1 MKLSLALLL
10 SIILGL
16 VVCIETRP
24 TTNGSRIDE
33 SLLSEP
39 VMGFNARMGYDKVP
53 YPWGTVHTSKE
64 KGMKNKNP
72 IDDLAE
78 DLVEMSFEKLIKERI
93 EYFTLISWKI
103 TNLEKYLGFNAS
115 KEVLT
120 INQTKGDVEVQRQK
134 LTMDLLAAL
143 TTLEHSGSFV
153 QLLSHERLNPT
164 IRDKLKPALSNLRIK
179 VDRLK
184 AFNEE
189 DIQNVAKNMSTMKE
203 ETKKMRAKEAE
214 NRANE
219 TLGAAFALG
228 QNLHE
233 PTSER
238 IIEDIK
244 IQAKISSTI
253 IPNINSSTMTEE
265 TKKMRVKK
273 IENGANKTTIF
284 SKQSSV
290 GSSTTLPQILPAY
303 VNDSELPLTNISDT
317 NGNQKKNDHNSA
329 RNSSM
334 QNVVITATVLGGLVV
349 LCGGLVAYVFWKRS
363 SSAKYELEN
372 TNKNDTADYCNA

>member
-1 MKLSLALLL
+1 
-10 SIILGL
+10 
-16 VVCIETRP
+16 
-24 TTNGSRIDE
+24 
-33 SLLSEP
+33 
-39 VMGFNARMGYDKVP
+39 
-53 YPWGTVHTSKE
+53 
-64 KGMKNKNP
+64 MKNKNP

-153 QLLSHERLNPT
+153 QLFSHERLNPT

-265 TKKMRVKK
+265 TKKMRAKK